1 MTTDEEK
8 LVTDNLGL
16 AYELAWKYYMKFNG
30 LYELDELQSVAF
42 LGLTK
47 AANTFNKYLGFEFS
61 TYAYNCIQNQIR
73 QYYRDNKKHI
83 DVVYLYEEI
92 NDNGVTL
99 EDITA
104 SEYDM
109 LEQINKDEH
118 YNKLY
123 EEIDKLKDRYKLIMQ
138 YRLKGLTML
147 EISKKL
153 NISQPQV
160 SRDYN
165 VALNIL
171 RNKFKDWRDI

>member
-1 MTTDEEK
+1 MTTDEET
-8 LVTDNLGL
+8 LIVNNLGL
-16 AYELAWKYYMKFNG
+16 AYEIAWKFYRKFNG
-30 LYELDELQSVAF
+30 IYELDELQSVAF

-47 AANTFNKYLGFEFS
+47 AASTFKKDLGFEFS

-73 QYYRDNKKHI
+73 QYYRDNKKHLE
-83 DVVYLYEEI
+83 VSYLYEEI

-118 YNKLY
+118 YSKLY
-123 EEIDKLKDRYKLIMQ
+123 KEIDKLKDRYKSIMQ
-138 YRLKGLTML
+138 YRLQGLTML
-147 EISKKL
+147 EISKIL